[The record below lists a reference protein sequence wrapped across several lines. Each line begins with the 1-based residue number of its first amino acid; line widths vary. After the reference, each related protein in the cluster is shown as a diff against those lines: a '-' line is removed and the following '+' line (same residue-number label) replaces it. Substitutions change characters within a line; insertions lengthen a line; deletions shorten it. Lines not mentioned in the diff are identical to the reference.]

1 MKTKT
6 YEKRQLVPE
15 VYSEPSQT
23 AKMLL
28 LAKIVNGFQPLAVLA
43 KAQMYYWV
51 LNTPLNATYVVKNN
65 VKVGK
70 LTVSYLWFT

>member
-23 AKMLL
+23 AKILL

-43 KAQMYYWV
+43 KA
-51 LNTPLNATYVVKNN
+51 
-65 VKVGK
+65 
-70 LTVSYLWFT
+70 